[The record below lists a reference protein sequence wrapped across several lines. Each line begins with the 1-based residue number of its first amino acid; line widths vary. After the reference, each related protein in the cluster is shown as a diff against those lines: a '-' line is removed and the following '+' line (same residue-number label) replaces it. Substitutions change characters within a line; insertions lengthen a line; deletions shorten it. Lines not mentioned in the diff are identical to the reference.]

1 MNAALAAGAKAQHA
15 VKHLQIITD
24 SGEETMS
31 EPTAKPSS
39 PLAIALAWLVV
50 LIPAAWGV
58 SLTAQRAAN
67 LFK

>member
-1 MNAALAAGAKAQHA
+1 
-15 VKHLQIITD
+15 
-24 SGEETMS
+24 MS